1 MARVAFILDE
11 LFEDS
16 EFQVPYDRVRDAGHE
31 HVIVGLEAGKKVTG
45 KNGAPVTI
53 ERGIDEVG
61 ADEFD
66 ALVIPGGYSPDKI
79 RTSPGM
85 VALTHDIHQGL
96 KPVAAI
102 CHAGWMLAEADIVR
116 GKTVTSYHSIKTDLR
131 NAGARLG
138 RPGARGGGLGRR
150 RRHHHLP
157 PPRGIF
163 PPSARRCCANSS
175 SSGAGLGRRD
185 RRPVEPDSPELIFV
199 AARR

>member
-31 HVIVGLEAGKKVTG
+31 AVIVGLKAGKQITG
-45 KNGAPVTI
+45 KNGASVTI
-53 ERGIDEVG
+53 ERGVDEVS

-85 VALTHDIHQGL
+85 VALTRDIHQAL

-102 CHAGWMLAEADIVR
+102 CHAGWMLAEADIIR

-131 NAGARLG
+131 NAGADWVDRQVAEAAAAQLAAAG
-138 RPGARGGGLGRR
+138 
-150 RRHHHLP
+150 HLP
-157 PPRGIF
+157 PPGRSSRLLRGAVA
-163 PPSARRCCANSS
+163 PAQ
-175 SSGAGLGRRD
+175 
-185 RRPVEPDSPELIFV
+185 V
-199 AARR
+199 AAGWHL

>member
-31 HVIVGLEAGKKVTG
+31 AVIVGLEAGKKVTG

-53 ERGIDEVG
+53 ERGIDQVS

-85 VALTHDIHQGL
+85 VALTRDMHQGL

-102 CHAGWMLAEADIVR
+102 CHAGWMLAEADIAR
-116 GKTVTSYHSIKTDLR
+116 GKTMTSYHPSRPTCGTPAVR
-131 NAGARLG
+131 FRLPSLAHACLLSAT
-138 RPGARGGGLGRR
+138 RCRR
-150 RRHHHLP
+150 W
-157 PPRGIF
+157 
-163 PPSARRCCANSS
+163 
-175 SSGAGLGRRD
+175 
-185 RRPVEPDSPELIFV
+185 V
-199 AARR
+199 

>member
-31 HVIVGLEAGKKVTG
+31 PVIVGLQAGKDVTG
-45 KNGAPVTI
+45 KNGSPVTI

-79 RTSPGM
+79 RTSEGM
-85 VALTHDIHQGL
+85 VALTRDMHQAL

-102 CHAGWMLAEADIVR
+102 CHAGWMLAEADIIR

-131 NAGARLG
+131 NAGAEWVDEEVVRDGSLVTSRKPDDLPAFNAKVVEEVAEG
-138 RPGARGGGLGRR
+138 RHERAPEPAGT
-150 RRHHHLP
+150 
-157 PPRGIF
+157 
-163 PPSARRCCANSS
+163 
-175 SSGAGLGRRD
+175 GAGTG
-185 RRPVEPDSPELIFV
+185 SS
-199 AARR
+199 